1 VGAGCH
7 LCEAAL
13 EVVAAVRVGVPFALD
28 VVAIDGDA
36 ELEARHRERLPVVE
50 IDGETA
56 FTWFVEPDAL
66 RDRLLRPLSDAAGS
80 M

>member
-1 VGAGCH
+1 MVATVRA
-7 LCEAAL
+7 EVPFAL
-13 EVVAAVRVGVPFALD
+13 EVVE
-28 VVAIDGDA
+28 IDGDPS
-36 ELEARHRERLPVVE
+36 LEARHRERLPVVA

-66 RDRLLRPLSDAAGS
+66 RERLSRPLSDDAGT